1 MLIGNYTVWKDFVEE
16 SNGKITKS
24 LQYQNEKIILIEVV
38 SAKDAQ
44 NSHFMSSVCF
54 LYTYYIL
61 QISVIFK
68 LLTADPIP

>member
-1 MLIGNYTVWKDFVEE
+1 LVQD

-24 LQYQNEKIILIEVV
+24 LQYQNEKIILVKV
-38 SAKDAQ
+38 GSAKGAQ

-54 LYTYYIL
+54 LYTNIF

-68 LLTADPIP
+68 LLTTDPRP